1 VSTSLLSRSPSAPS
15 NLAEVLA
22 LIDSDDA
29 LPRYK
34 RQDACSALRSF
45 SKVLDRPL
53 DQLPAHPD
61 YVQQQLDGVG
71 PALAGVSPAAW
82 RNTVSRIRFA
92 LGHAGVAKIP
102 GRYQEP
108 LAPAWA
114 ALFANLEKKQ
124 LRVGL
129 SRFAHWAGAR
139 GFAPEQVDDAVMEM
153 YRGELKDG
161 AVVKNPR
168 RLHKTACTLWNRA
181 AREIA
186 AWPKLQVTVPS
197 YSRAY
202 IKPWE
207 IFPASLKTD
216 YDAYLDRLRGGDILT
231 ELDFRPLK
239 PGSIKTR
246 GSQLHEFISALVI
259 RGRDPQTL
267 CSLRDVV
274 ALDAVLDGL
283 RFYTNRPGAPAM
295 KHASDMAYLLLAIAR
310 HHVKLHPVRDADHL
324 AELKKIC
331 RRIDQ
336 GRTKMT
342 AKNQSR
348 LRQFDDPANVHA
360 FVTLPQRL
368 SKQLSRAGTPTPAEA
383 LRVQTAV
390 AIELLLMVPMRVGN
404 LVALDIDRHIIRSV
418 RRGAV
423 HLSIPGSQVKNG
435 FDIDAVLPDETV
447 KLLDLYIDR
456 FRPVLLRHPTSALFP
471 GDRSGPKGKATLSKQ
486 ISRCIEAEC
495 GLKVNPHLFRHI
507 AAKLYLD
514 AHPGAYG
521 VVRLING
528 HHRVDTSTK
537 YYAGFENQ
545 AAIRRYDEQILKI
558 RTDAPPLPPTKR
570 SRR

>member
-1 VSTSLLSRSPSAPS
+1 
-15 NLAEVLA
+15 
-22 LIDSDDA
+22 
-29 LPRYK
+29 
-34 RQDACSALRSF
+34 
-45 SKVLDRPL
+45 
-53 DQLPAHPD
+53 
-61 YVQQQLDGVG
+61 
-71 PALAGVSPAAW
+71 
-82 RNTVSRIRFA
+82 
-92 LGHAGVAKIP
+92 
-102 GRYQEP
+102 
-108 LAPAWA
+108 
-114 ALFANLEKKQ
+114 
-124 LRVGL
+124 
-129 SRFAHWAGAR
+129 
-139 GFAPEQVDDAVMEM
+139 
-153 YRGELKDG
+153 
-161 AVVKNPR
+161 
-168 RLHKTACTLWNRA
+168 
-181 AREIA
+181 
-186 AWPKLQVTVPS
+186 
-197 YSRAY
+197 
-202 IKPWE
+202 
-207 IFPASLKTD
+207 
-216 YDAYLDRLRGGDILT
+216 
-231 ELDFRPLK
+231 
-239 PGSIKTR
+239 
-246 GSQLHEFISALVI
+246 
-259 RGRDPQTL
+259 
-267 CSLRDVV
+267 
-274 ALDAVLDGL
+274 
-283 RFYTNRPGAPAM
+283 
-295 KHASDMAYLLLAIAR
+295 
-310 HHVKLHPVRDADHL
+310 
-324 AELKKIC
+324 
-331 RRIDQ
+331 
-336 GRTKMT
+336 
-342 AKNQSR
+342 
-348 LRQFDDPANVHA
+348 
-360 FVTLPQRL
+360 LPQRL